1 MNSDDYM
8 SWSGC
13 HLSPH
18 LHSEEC
24 NMVIRLL
31 KECHKEHSLLRF
43 FGHCNH
49 LDREMRR
56 CLKKEYQDNRAKSRV
71 HSENLREKLQKS
83 PEH

>member
-1 MNSDDYM
+1 MHPD
-8 SWSGC
+8 
-13 HLSPH
+13 LSPH

-56 CLKKEYQDNRAKSRV
+56 CLKKEVSY
-71 HSENLREKLQKS
+71 
-83 PEH
+83 